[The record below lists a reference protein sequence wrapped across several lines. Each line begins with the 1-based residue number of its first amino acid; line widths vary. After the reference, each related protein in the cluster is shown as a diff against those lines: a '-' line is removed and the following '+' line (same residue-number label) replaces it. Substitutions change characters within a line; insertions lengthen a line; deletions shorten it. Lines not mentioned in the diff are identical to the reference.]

1 MENNKIKKLIKGS
14 VLKLINNT
22 TADTKIKKIIGKHKI
37 KTHFVPIRYRI
48 FGGLLQSL
56 NIQFGNFIEVLMQR
70 IIEEEKQLEI
80 VAEISGKKNV
90 LLPLAEETDS
100 LIDRFISDRQN
111 NSDNKL
117 AKKFK
122 QLLKNIIT
130 NQQFSKNLITTK
142 HDVDVLFKD
151 KRNGIY
157 YYVELKYNDD
167 HDTGKF
173 VDINRKFIKTY
184 AGLIKKLGIKDTK
197 QLKPILYYL
206 NKKIMKGNIY
216 VPEET
221 HIYRG
226 EKLFKEFL
234 TIKYGD
240 LDGYLKNVSEDK
252 EIVEIFDNLYKKIR
266 LLKLTNRKISK
277 KYFKTQ

>member
-1 MENNKIKKLIKGS
+1 MKNSKIKQLIKES
-14 VLKLINNT
+14 VLRLISNT
-22 TADTKIKKIIGKHKI
+22 TADTKIGKIIEKHEV

-70 IIEEEKQLEI
+70 IIEEEDSLEI
-80 VAEISGKKNV
+80 IAEISGKKNV
-90 LLPLAEETDS
+90 SLTLTGEADA
-100 LIDRFISDRQN
+100 LIDRFISNSQN
-111 NSDNKL
+111 NNDNQL
-117 AKKFK
+117 AVKFE
-122 QLLKNIIT
+122 QLLKDIIKAQQSEKGHST
-130 NQQFSKNLITTK
+130 NK

-151 KRNGIY
+151 KRNGVY

-184 AGLIKKLGIKDTK
+184 AGIVKKLGIENTE

-206 NKKIMKGNIY
+206 NRKIMKGNIY
-216 VPEET
+216 VPEGT

-226 EKLFKEFL
+226 EKLFNEFL
-234 TIKYGD
+234 TIRYED
-240 LDGYLKNVSEDK
+240 LDRYLKNVSEDK

-266 LLKLTNRKISK
+266 YGK
-277 KYFKTQ
+277 